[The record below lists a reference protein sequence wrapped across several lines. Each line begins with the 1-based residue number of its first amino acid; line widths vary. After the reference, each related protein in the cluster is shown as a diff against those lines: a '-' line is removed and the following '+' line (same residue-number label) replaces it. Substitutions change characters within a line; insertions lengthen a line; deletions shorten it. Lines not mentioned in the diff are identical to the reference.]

1 MGRRFFLQ
9 VTAATGVAM
18 GCNLRRA
25 PEKLV
30 PYLVPPED
38 GVPGVPLFYR
48 TLCRGCSARCRVTA
62 RTREGRAIKLEGNPE
77 DPIGRGA
84 LCARGQAELQALY
97 APDRFQGP
105 QQRDAA
111 GKLSGL
117 SWDDAT
123 DRLAKSIW
131 AAKSKGPGAV
141 RLLTRPEPGAAG
153 ALQRAFLQKLGA
165 GERLAFEPLE
175 LSPLRAASE
184 ALFGRA
190 ELPVFD
196 LALARSV
203 VSFGADFTE

>member
-48 TLCRGCSARCRVTA
+48 TLCRGCPAGCGVTA

-84 LCARGQAELQALY
+84 LCARGQAELQTLY
-97 APDRFQGP
+97 APARLRGPMRRGQGGVLAP
-105 QQRDAA
+105 TTWDEALAA
-111 GKLSGL
+111 
-117 SWDDAT
+117 
-123 DRLAKSIW
+123 LA
-131 AAKSKGPGAV
+131 AALGAARAKGPGAV
-141 RLLTRPEPGAAG
+141 R
-153 ALQRAFLQKLGA
+153 
-165 GERLAFEPLE
+165 
-175 LSPLRAASE
+175 
-184 ALFGRA
+184 
-190 ELPVFD
+190 
-196 LALARSV
+196 
-203 VSFGADFTE
+203 